1 VPIYWEPLGFSHGS
15 VGDTCL
21 ANALARIGPAML
33 SLRPIG
39 TINGHR
45 SATEDRGILRQT
57 TEITRVKARI
67 KALAEKTVSNGCTEA
82 EAMAAAEM
90 VGRLLERYAL
100 SMEEI
105 DLREERCVQL
115 NVPIGGKQRRPID
128 GCVTAIARF
137 CDCKVWV
144 ARDGVTPS
152 YVFFGFEAD
161 TALGGY
167 LFNVIDRAMRTELS
181 VFRTGYL
188 RLKGAARRRASKS
201 FQQGMAARVADR
213 LDEMHRERD
222 ASVAAQRS
230 SGTALILV
238 KHQVVEDAFRQTEI
252 RLVSAGSLSGVRMD
266 GAFRQGLAAGDR
278 VNLNRPVAGTGRFWL
293 S

>member
-1 VPIYWEPLGFSHGS
+1 
-15 VGDTCL
+15 
-21 ANALARIGPAML
+21 M
-33 SLRPIG
+33 
-39 TINGHR
+39 
-45 SATEDRGILRQT
+45 RQT
-57 TEITRVKARI
+57 TEITKVKLRI

-105 DLREERCVQL
+105 DLREERCVQVK
-115 NVPIGGKQRRPID
+115 VPIGGKQRRPID

-137 CDCKVWV
+137 CDCKVWI
-144 ARDGVTPS
+144 ARDDMIPS

-161 TALGGY
+161 TALASY
-167 LFNVIDRAMRTELS
+167 LFSVIDRAMRTELLA
-181 VFRTGYL
+181 FRVDHP
-188 RLKGAARRRASKS
+188 RLKGASLRQASKS
-201 FQQGMAARVADR
+201 FQQGMATRVADR
-213 LDEMHRERD
+213 LDELHRERD

-230 SGTALILV
+230 AGTALILV
-238 KHQVVEDAFRQTEI
+238 KHQVVEDAFRQSEI
-252 RLVSAGSLSGVRMD
+252 HLVSAGRLSGMRMN

-278 VNLNRPVAGTGRFWL
+278 VNLKRPVADAGRSLL

>member
-1 VPIYWEPLGFSHGS
+1 
-15 VGDTCL
+15 
-21 ANALARIGPAML
+21 
-33 SLRPIG
+33 
-39 TINGHR
+39 
-45 SATEDRGILRQT
+45 LRQT

-67 KALAEKTVSNGCTEA
+67 KALTEETVSNGCTEA
-82 EAMAAAEM
+82 QAMAAAEM

-105 DLREERCVQL
+105 DLREERCVQVK
-115 NVPIGGKQRRPID
+115 VPIGGKQRRPID

-144 ARDGVTPS
+144 ARDGVMPS
-152 YVFFGFEAD
+152 YVFFGLEAD
-161 TALGGY
+161 TALAGY
-167 LFNVIDRAMRTELS
+167 LFNVVDRTMRTELS
-181 VFRTGYL
+181 VFRTGHP
-188 RLKGAARRRASKS
+188 RLKGTALRRASKS

-213 LDEMHRERD
+213 LDDMHRERD

-238 KHQVVEDAFRQTEI
+238 KHQVVEDAFRKTEI
-252 RLVSAGSLSGVRMD
+252 RLVSAGSLGGVRMN
-266 GAFRQGLAAGDR
+266 GAFRQGLAASDH
-278 VNLNRPVAGTGRFWL
+278 VNLNRPVADAGSFLL